1 MLEPR
6 KQGEGEGICA
16 PVMAGSRSGVTEMLI
31 PFSKLYLSDANVRKT
46 RNDQDDAQLSAD
58 IEARG
63 LLQNLLVTKSKKRG
77 QFAVIAGG
85 RRLRA
90 IGMIIDRGAW
100 AADAE
105 VECKLL
111 EGSEET
117 AGEASLAENFQRV
130 GMSPAEECRA
140 FQHFIK
146 EGSDIAAVA
155 KRFGLTQ
162 RFVEG
167 RLRLANL
174 AAPIFEALAAGDITL
189 EIAKAYAATDQHEV
203 QIRVFE
209 QMRHAYNPSAD
220 AIRRMVAT
228 GSMRGNDPIALLIG
242 EDAYVA
248 AGGKVERDLFSDA
261 GEDRWIDIEIAHR
274 LASEKMEAEAE
285 RLTSETGLAWISP
298 VAASNSWQA
307 RSEMGVSAV
316 RLPPVPLSETARARI
331 DEIDARIDEINAIFD
346 EGEEQEDVDFGK
358 LEAEYEALDA
368 ERSDLN
374 NPVRELPEE
383 WRGEVGRFLVLTTR
397 GEMVL
402 EADYYSE
409 KRLSFE
415 TDDQGNVTAT
425 AEERAPTSG
434 SRASG
439 APARPEAIAPGS
451 EKPISARLFDE
462 LAVQRRNILSACL
475 LGDPGLALDFA
486 IFALAD
492 NRSYEGKGTSIKAG
506 RPSDPATGEVPQSA
520 AEGIL
525 AEAEDGLDKA
535 WQEQGSVAARFIAF
549 RDLEDDAKAAWLAY
563 AVALSLE
570 AKKGYGSEY
579 HPVHAVLGSMLDVD
593 VAALWRPTA
602 ENFFDR
608 VSKTSCLAALTE
620 VGGSDLAARYAAS
633 KKADLAKTC
642 ETIFAGKAIIEQEV
656 KEAALAWLPEA
667 MKFSAAMPEGAQSA
681 DPDASEDG
689 KADIDAIEG
698 VVALPDAEEEP
709 EGAAT
714 DTAVAA

>member
-1 MLEPR
+1 MHEPG

-46 RNDQDDAQLSAD
+46 RNDQEDAQLSAD

-77 QFAVIAGG
+77 QYAVIAGG

-111 EGSEET
+111 EGSEDT

-174 AAPIFEALAAGDITL
+174 AVPIFEALAAGDITL

-203 QIRVFE
+203 QMRVFE

-316 RLPPVPLSETARARI
+316 RLPPVPVWETARARI

-368 ERSDLN
+368 ERSDLS

-425 AEERAPTSG
+425 AEEQAPTSG

-492 NRSYEGKGTSIKAG
+492 NCSYEGKGTSIKAG